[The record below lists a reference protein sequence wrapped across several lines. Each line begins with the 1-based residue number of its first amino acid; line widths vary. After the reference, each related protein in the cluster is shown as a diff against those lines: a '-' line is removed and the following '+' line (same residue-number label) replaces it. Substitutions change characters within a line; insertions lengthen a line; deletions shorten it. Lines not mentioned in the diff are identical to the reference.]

1 MIIKLLS
8 IILLFTYL
16 ISTIIFVGSTIQIIK
31 TYKKIFKRFKS
42 KFPKKEHWSYCH
54 PFWVTKLL
62 IVNFANKNNLNFFV
76 TGKWLDKTSIE
87 LTHESLSI
95 SGWFSNSRNDLL
107 DFILFPFT
115 IFLSWLDKKKVLEM
129 SPYKELGTAVF
140 IIFLPFKILQLLPK
154 CITFYN
160 KIKFDSNIFV
170 DFYILYIFPS
180 LFVVLICYL
189 LSVIPNNFGL
199 MTLSLYLIFY
209 VIKCYRLLVDK
220 DVDSFNIIDKSSI
233 ILSNFMNIILS
244 CTFIYSFIYYKLYIL
259 HPETFITEYQNV
271 SFFDMLFFSVSVFSS
286 IGNATIM
293 PNGLIVKYLA
303 ISEVFVGIF
312 VLICFA
318 SIYIDKKLDEYNKFS
333 IEIKN
338 ISDLNKMLKL
348 DKNND

>member
-1 MIIKLLS
+1 MIIKILL

-16 ISTIIFVGSTIQIIK
+16 ISIIIFVSSAIQIINA
-31 TYKKIFKRFKS
+31 YKKIFKRFKS

-76 TGKWLDKTSIE
+76 TGNWLDKLSIE
-87 LTHESLSI
+87 LTHESLSV
-95 SGWFSNSRNDLL
+95 SGWFHNSRNDLL
-107 DFILFPFT
+107 DFILCPLS
-115 IFLSWLDKKKVLEM
+115 ICLSWLDKKKVLEK
-129 SPYKELGTAVF
+129 SPYKELDAILF
-140 IIFLPFKILQLLPK
+140 IIFLPFKILQLSPK

-160 KIKFDSNIFV
+160 KIKFDSNIFI

-189 LSVIPNNFGL
+189 LSIIPNNFGL
-199 MTLSLYLIFY
+199 IALALYLIFY

-220 DVDSFNIIDKSSI
+220 DVDSFDIIDKSSI

-244 CTFIYSFIYYKLYIL
+244 CTFIYSFLYYKLYIL
-259 HPETFITEYQNV
+259 RPESFITEYQNI
-271 SFFDMLFFSVSVFSS
+271 SLFDMLYFSVSVFSS

-293 PNGLIVKYLA
+293 PNGLIVKYIA

-318 SIYIDKKLDEYNKFS
+318 SIYIDKKIDEYNKSS
-333 IEIKN
+333 IKIEN
-338 ISDLNKMLKL
+338 ISDLNQILKL
-348 DKNND
+348 EKKND